1 MYNHLL
7 NAMVWETSKF
17 FGGNNRHYWKKK
29 GRMSSDSYSAR
40 SSISKFNNFNN
51 GSGVDWVELEAKF
64 KEFVNYLNEPVAESL
79 PGSDLARQ
87 REMHRKNLKRNLEC
101 IVDIALGETTALI
114 QTGDYKKAIVAGL
127 KLLSFVQKLYGTN
140 SLEQIEAYFL
150 LAKANQNL
158 KRYREAEEFLSIA
171 SWTVIKNKDVAS
183 HIKAKLHLNFGLV
196 YVMEGNLEKAK
207 EHLARNVYYL
217 ALMYGI
223 DHLITS
229 FGYFNLGKVFLK
241 QGKSDKAFD
250 FFRKVVDIW
259 YSQLIKNITKE
270 DNEKAQ
276 EQEKESSNKDME
288 KKSLLRSR
296 LEGKAVIENSLE
308 GLEEEKIYEADS
320 MFEYIMNI
328 ELEKYGENYLETGKT
343 FILYG
348 LYQYWVGEVIKSKEY
363 LERGHKIYRNLLGDK
378 HAQAREIS
386 DINNRIISQIST

>member
-1 MYNHLL
+1 
-7 NAMVWETSKF
+7 
-17 FGGNNRHYWKKK
+17 
-29 GRMSSDSYSAR
+29 
-40 SSISKFNNFNN
+40 
-51 GSGVDWVELEAKF
+51 
-64 KEFVNYLNEPVAESL
+64 
-79 PGSDLARQ
+79 
-87 REMHRKNLKRNLEC
+87 
-101 IVDIALGETTALI
+101 VDIALSETTTLI

-127 KLLSFVQKLYGTN
+127 KLLSFIQELYGTN

-150 LAKANQNL
+150 LAKANQSL

-171 SWTVIKNKDVAS
+171 SWTVIKNRDASS
-183 HIKAKLHLNFGLV
+183 HIKAELHSNFGLV
-196 YVMEGNLEKAK
+196 YVMEGNLEKAI
-207 EHLARNVYYL
+207 EHLAKNVYYL

-270 DNEKAQ
+270 ENEKAQ
-276 EQEKESSNKDME
+276 EQEKEYSNKDME

-308 GLEEEKIYEADS
+308 GLEDEKIYEADS

-348 LYQYWVGEVIKSKEY
+348 LYQYWMGEVIKSKEY

-386 DINNRIISQIST
+386 DINNKIISQIST